1 MPQKR
6 RNPPARYQLPAV
18 VHPSSHKCFV
28 IQVPNDIYHI
38 AAFRG
43 QLEALARAYTW
54 GNDEAHTA
62 LDVASVWRTV
72 IDNMESCMPALQFRQ
87 PNNCTLEV
95 STDGGFTWS
104 PIFNSYNCALDAI
117 AAEIANGTLQ
127 SGGVSQPPAGG
138 TVPANECHT
147 FHVVLQGNERWH
159 SPVPVGDGYSIAVT
173 NVKGGWSDGYAIG
186 AVWQCPD
193 GEYYSLG
200 YCTGSFIAGYPGDP
214 IPSLY
219 HMRLIGHAGT
229 YFDAYNNT
237 YVVPNGTGNVDL
249 TFSANDSDIRDNL
262 GSIEFDLAICN
273 YGTWCYTLDFRTSNY
288 SQWATS
294 TTNYTAGV
302 GYTQIPAGNG
312 VATNVTLTFSPTIG
326 LTAVNTRLVSSLQSN
341 GNFTAL
347 LKNPSDVT
355 LWADQNPVSGL
366 YTYNGNQSNV
376 SKIIIAPSANGSSST
391 IAIQSITIYGTGVNP
406 FGSSNC

>member
-6 RNPPARYQLPAV
+6 RNPPARYQLPTV

-54 GNDEAHTA
+54 GNDDAHTA
-62 LDVASVWRTV
+62 LDAASVWRTV

-117 AAEIANGTLQ
+117 ASEIANGTLQ

-138 TVPANECHT
+138 TVPSNVCQSY
-147 FHVVLQGNERWH
+147 HVVLSANERWH
-159 SPVPVGDGYSIAVT
+159 SPVPVTDGYSIT
-173 NVKGGWSDGYAIG
+173 ISNVKGGWSDGYAIG
-186 AVWQCPD
+186 SYWQCPD

-200 YCTGSFIAGYPGDP
+200 YCTGSFIAGYAGDP

-219 HMRLIGHAGT
+219 HMRLIGHAGV
-229 YFDAYNNT
+229 YFDAYDTT
-237 YVVPNGTGNVDL
+237 YIVPNGTGNVDL
-249 TFSANDSDIRDNL
+249 TFQANDSDISDNL
-262 GSIEFDLAICN
+262 GSIEFDVSICN
-273 YGTWCYTLDFRTSNY
+273 YSNWCHYSDFKVAKDGYYNDDFDTWVSGYGFALGSYGSYKAISLVKDIASGANITSMEFCIEANHSY
-288 SQWATS
+288 
-294 TTNYTAGV
+294 
-302 GYTQIPAGNG
+302 AGNWG
-312 VATNVTLTFSPTIG
+312 GFYYNPSFHGLSGDYPVATACHTWSLSASGVTKIG
-326 LTAVNTRLVSSLQSN
+326 TRPSTGDMSQVAYIVS
-341 GNFTAL
+341 A
-347 LKNPSDVT
+347 KV
-355 LWADQNPVSGL
+355 
-366 YTYNGNQSNV
+366 
-376 SKIIIAPSANGSSST
+376 I
-391 IAIQSITIYGTGVNP
+391 GTGVNP